1 LRSKILKWSLI
12 SAVVIII
19 LSLAGWLYLQGYIL
33 DREPPEVSII
43 RPSRSRVITLSPKN
57 PRVKEVFQIKAVDNR
72 ALDRVVL
79 LLNDSQIKSFGR
91 EDKLSF
97 EWETK
102 NRGRYVFKALA
113 YDRAKNKKES
123 KPVTITVKVEGIL
136 PADYTGFQKPVKVY
150 VGASNVFLREG
161 PSVTYGVIKILKH
174 REEVLVFGK
183 WASKSPDEAI
193 TTDRVNLITPDGGSI
208 ELDRGKALL
217 IVKRED
223 PYYIVSVQID
233 NRKLTGKLP
242 VSAVKSISDRPWYY
256 VRTKEGKEGWVFGE
270 FLGNVE
276 GSSE

>member
-12 SAVVIII
+12 SGIVVVI
-19 LSLAGWLYLQGYIL
+19 LSLAGWLYIQGYIF
-33 DREPPEVSII
+33 DRELPEVSII
-43 RPSRSRVITLSPKN
+43 RPSKSKVITLSPKN
-57 PRVKEVFQIKAVDNR
+57 PKFKETIQIKATDNR

-79 LLNDSQIKSFGR
+79 LLNDSQIRSFGR
-91 EDKLSF
+91 EDTLSF

-102 NRGRYVFKALA
+102 TKGKYVFKAIA

-123 KPVTITVKVEGIL
+123 KPVTITVKIEGIL
-136 PADYTGFQKPVKVY
+136 PPDYIGFKEPVKTY
-150 VGASNVFLREG
+150 VSASNVFLREG
-161 PSVTYGVIKILKH
+161 PSINYGVSRILKH

-193 TTDRVNLITPDGGSI
+193 TTDRVNLITSEGGSI

-233 NRKLTGKLP
+233 SRKLTGKLP

-270 FLGNVE
+270 FLGSVE
-276 GSSE
+276 ESSE